1 VSTDVPQ
8 IGEWKTNGEMIR
20 DVALLGFLPDPVL
33 DLTYGEGGFWTH
45 YSPGLGFQTNDI
57 NPGKGGEHQDF
68 RLTSWESRSFATVV
82 LDPPY
87 KLAGTP
93 ASGAM
98 DLRFGTDEV
107 RTRNELL
114 ALLVSG
120 IAEGARLANKWLLVK
135 VMDQVNSQEMRWL
148 SDVATDVARALEFR
162 KVDTFMLKGGRPQP
176 EGRGQHHSRK
186 LHSTLLVFGRGR
198 GKFKD

>member
-1 VSTDVPQ
+1 VSDVPQ
-8 IGEWKTNGEMIR
+8 IGDWKTNGEMIV
-20 DVALLGFLPDPVL
+20 DVALLGFIPDPVL

-45 YSPGLGFQTNDI
+45 HLPPGLVRNDI
-57 NPGKGGEHQDF
+57 NPAKGEHTQDF
-68 RLTSWESRSFATVV
+68 RLTTWESRSFATVV

-120 IAEGARLANKWLLVK
+120 IAEGARLANKYLLVK

-148 SDVATDVARALEFR
+148 SDVATDVARAMEFR